1 MKNAI
6 KSIATALILVTSLS
20 AFASENTNLV
30 KTNSVSTVKSFLEA
44 TTLGNLNFNNQL
56 FAKDFEYYTA
66 SKPNEK
72 FNKNQYTEFLKNT
85 KGLQYDCITSYQV
98 LDENS
103 DICVAKA
110 TMAFKNFTRVDYI
123 TLTRSQDVWKVSKV
137 VTTYP

>member
-20 AFASENTNLV
+20 AFAGENTNPV

-56 FAKDFEYYTA
+56 FAKDFEYYTV